1 MVMKRLIKLNE
12 EELDTLDRRL
22 TIASSK
28 LKPGEL
34 RGTGLLGERIEV
46 PRKEGI
52 EETKKEI
59 IDEYKEGVEIADQ
72 TESRPLIPL
81 FKAAKVEL
89 PPEIKVDNEQMRYD
103 FYWVEVT
110 FSSLLPKSQFLLSAE
125 LKLMLS
131 DDVREPARRIRPIR
145 LFPDRKD
152 IDLFKIDLEGGIGID
167 QNMNISVPMVGANLL
182 PFKEVAM
189 DAKMK
194 AKIVVGPFHFGFRK
208 AAIEVKGKGDQFIH
222 WRYNLQSELYGTN
235 DFKSVL
241 VLKIAEE
248 ATDVQISASLGV
260 TPCKRRW
267 LIFKDVLPPISD
279 QRTLPVELM
288 K

>member
-1 MVMKRLIKLNE
+1 MKRLIKLSE

-22 TIASSK
+22 SIASSK
-28 LKPGEL
+28 LTPGEM
-34 RGTGLLGERIEV
+34 RGTGLQGERIEV
-46 PRKEGI
+46 PKKRGI
-52 EETKKEI
+52 EKTKEEIKEN
-59 IDEYKEGVEIADQ
+59 YQKGVEIASQ
-72 TESRPLIPL
+72 TESRPLISL

-89 PPEIKVDNEQMRYD
+89 PPEIKVDKQQMHYN

-110 FSSLLPKSQFLLSAE
+110 FSSLLPKSQFLLSSE
-125 LKLMLS
+125 LELTLS
-131 DDVREPARRIRPIR
+131 DDVHDSARRTRPIR

-152 IDLFKIDLEGGIGID
+152 IDLFKIDLEGAIGID
-167 QNMNISVPMVGANLL
+167 QSMNISVPMLGTNLL
-182 PFKEVAM
+182 PFKKAAI
-189 DAKMK
+189 DANVK

-208 AAIEVKGKGDQFIH
+208 AAIEVKGKSDQFIH

-260 TPCKRRW
+260 VPCKRRW
-267 LIFKDVLPPISD
+267 LIFKEVLPPISD
-279 QRTLPVELM
+279 QRTLPVELV

>member
-1 MVMKRLIKLNE
+1 MKRLIKLNE

-22 TIASSK
+22 SIASSK
-28 LKPGEL
+28 LTPGEL
-34 RGTGLLGERIEV
+34 RGTGLQGERIEV
-46 PRKEGI
+46 PKKRGI
-52 EETKKEI
+52 EETKEEIKES
-59 IDEYKEGVEIADQ
+59 YKKGVEIASQ
-72 TESRPLIPL
+72 TESRPLISL

-89 PPEIKVDNEQMRYD
+89 PPEIKVDNQQMRYN

-125 LKLMLS
+125 LELTLS
-131 DDVREPARRIRPIR
+131 DDVRDSARRTRPIR

-152 IDLFKIDLEGGIGID
+152 IDLFKIDLEGAIGID
-167 QNMNISVPMVGANLL
+167 QNMNISVPMVGAKLL
-182 PFKEVAM
+182 PFKEVAI
-189 DAKMK
+189 DAKIK

-208 AAIEVKGKGDQFIH
+208 AAIEVKGKSDQFIH

-260 TPCKRRW
+260 IPCKRRW

-279 QRTLPVELM
+279 QRTLPVELVE
-288 K
+288 